1 MDEKSTDIATELAKL
16 HTLTGADFSRQ
27 VVCIAQRREFHL
39 IKGENKI
46 YGAGGE
52 LSEDFESLFNAA
64 RKAVFHGYKVYILP
78 NPHTTRTADFIF
90 ERKGIYRTYDLK
102 TIQGKSSVMNRL
114 MESVGQSNRVLLNIT
129 ANYNGT
135 ALARSIN
142 KYFERNTN
150 AVEVLIFKGNKVMSI
165 TRRTIESKNFISTF
179 CRLYYK

>member
-1 MDEKSTDIATELAKL
+1 MDDKNTDIAIELAKL
-16 HTLTGADFSRQ
+16 HTLTGSDFSRQ
-27 VVCIAQRREFHL
+27 VVCIAQHREFHL
-39 IKGENKI
+39 LKGETKI
-46 YGAGGE
+46 YGVGGE
-52 LSEDFESLFNAA
+52 LSEDFEPLLNAA
-64 RKAVFHGYKVYILP
+64 HKAVYHGYKVYILP
-78 NPHTTRTADFIF
+78 NPQSTRTADFIF

-102 TIQGKSSVMNRL
+102 TIRGKSSVMNRL

-129 ANYNGT
+129 TNYNGT

-165 TRRTIESKNFISTF
+165 TRRSMSAKNFIGTF